1 MKTELR
7 EAMLVKVQPLSVKL
21 GELTLTQDEE
31 LLILSVSN
39 SEVTFVRLVD
49 NTQHTT
55 SKKALE
61 IVVE

>member
-39 SEVTFVRLVD
+39 SEVTFVRIVD
-49 NTQHTT
+49 NKQQTT
-55 SKKALE
+55 SKTALE

>member
-31 LLILSVSN
+31 LLILSVLN
-39 SEVTFVRLVD
+39 SEVTFVRIVD
-49 NTQHTT
+49 NTQQTT
-55 SKKALE
+55 SKTALE